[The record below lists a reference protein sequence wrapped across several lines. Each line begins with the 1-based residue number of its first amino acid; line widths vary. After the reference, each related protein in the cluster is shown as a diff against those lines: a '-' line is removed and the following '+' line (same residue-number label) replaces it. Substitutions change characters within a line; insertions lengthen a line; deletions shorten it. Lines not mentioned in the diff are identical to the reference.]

1 VEGVGKDCSTSKEK
15 QGSLQIDEKPNSGSH
30 PSLRTNTFEI
40 KWGNFNIHWLLTDS
54 TDYLLVL
61 RCMVVYGYLGKCH
74 YFRRYGVN
82 SLGYTNMKS
91 RGAKTWKHLG
101 VC

>member
-1 VEGVGKDCSTSKEK
+1 MEGVGKDCSTSKEK

-40 KWGNFNIHWLLTDS
+40 KWGNFNIHWLLADS
-54 TDYLLVL
+54 TDFLLVL
-61 RCMVVYGYLGKCH
+61 RCMVVCGYLGKCH
-74 YFRRYGVN
+74 WFIRYGVN
-82 SLGYTNMKS
+82 SLGFKDMKN
-91 RGAKTWKHLG
+91 RGAKTWKHLC

>member
-1 VEGVGKDCSTSKEK
+1 MEGVGKDCSTSKEK

>member
-1 VEGVGKDCSTSKEK
+1 MVGVGRDRSTSKEK
-15 QGSLQIDEKPNSGSH
+15 QGSLQTDEKPNSGSH
-30 PSLRTNTFEI
+30 LGLRTNPFEI
-40 KWGNFNIHWLLTDS
+40 KWGNFNIHWLLADS
-54 TDYLLVL
+54 TDFPLVL
-61 RCMVVYGYLGKCH
+61 RYMVVCGYLGKCH

-82 SLGYTNMKS
+82 SLGYTDMKN

>member
-1 VEGVGKDCSTSKEK
+1 MVGVGRDRSTSKEK
-15 QGSLQIDEKPNSGSH
+15 QGSLQTDEKPNSGSH
-30 PSLRTNTFEI
+30 LGLRTNPFEI
-40 KWGNFNIHWLLTDS
+40 KWGNFNIHWLLADS
-54 TDYLLVL
+54 TDFPLVL
-61 RCMVVYGYLGKCH
+61 RYMVVRGYLGKCL

-82 SLGYTNMKS
+82 SLGYTDMKN